1 MDEQENPQTRLI
13 TDNIKLAYHVA
24 WQFYKAGGVDPDE
37 LKAISLLGLVKAA
50 NSFDESK
57 GYAFSSYAT
66 MCCQNEI
73 RYYLRSWINQTGKN
87 VSMATPLKDNT
98 DEITL
103 QETIE
108 DETDIEEDVT
118 TSIALRQILSELTD
132 QERKIIE
139 MRYLDHEYSQQYTAA
154 LLHIWQ
160 TQVSRIENRALK
172 KMRELLG

>member
-1 MDEQENPQTRLI
+1 MDEQENPQTRLV

-73 RYYLRSWINQTGKN
+73 KYYLRSWINQTGKN
-87 VSMATPLKDNT
+87 VSMATPLKDSP

-108 DETDIEEDVT
+108 DETDIEESVT
-118 TSIALRQILSELTD
+118 TSVAVSQALLALTD
-132 QERKIIE
+132 EERKVIE
-139 MRYLDHEYSQQYTAA
+139 LRYLGQEHNQQDIAAILHVSQP
-154 LLHIWQ
+154 
-160 TQVSRIENRALK
+160 QVSRIEKRALN
-172 KMRELLG
+172 KMRELLQ